1 MALLIGPA
9 VRRMKKYRPEKSLLR
24 QGRTW
29 VDEKAMLDSTNFP
42 PQSGEPAHYG
52 VADLD
57 TEGRFVSVDAAYLLM
72 LGKQE
77 TGLLGEHWQTTV
89 HAGDHE
95 AVEAAYSLARFT
107 GHGYAEI
114 RAVRNDSTTVYQALT
129 VTGTRDGAGV
139 FTGYHCLR
147 HDISSYKRDQEVLA
161 LAVESSPNGL
171 LMLNSEGLIQ
181 SANRASEVLFGYT
194 KEELD
199 GRNVEM
205 LLPER
210 FRPRHL
216 EHRGDFN
223 NDRTHARAGR
233 DLAGLRK
240 DGVEIP
246 LQIYLNQIDNHDG
259 KLVLCTIVDIA
270 ERVRFQQQ
278 LELAKQ
284 AAEAANRAKSDFLAR
299 MSHEIR
305 TPMNLIMGMNTLLLE
320 STLDAKQKEH
330 VEISHRNVKRLLRL
344 INGILDLS
352 KVEAGMLTLH
362 AVPFDLSKVLE
373 ECAAS
378 ISSAMERKGLQFEI
392 AIDPDVW
399 LYWIGDPERIHQV
412 LLNLI
417 GNSVKF
423 TARGK
428 IELRVRS
435 ETFGQGK
442 RGLRFEVTDTG
453 CGVPADKTNLIFE
466 AFRQAEG
473 SMNRPYEG
481 TGLGLSIAKT
491 LVEMMS
497 GRIWLEERRE
507 SGSKFIFTARFPIA
521 RQEEA
526 RAKVTASASAGLAQ
540 ALEPGLR
547 ILVAEDNPEN
557 VVLLRAYLNNGS
569 LSLHFASNGVEA
581 VEKRKK
587 NNYDLVLM
595 DVQMPMMD
603 GYTAT
608 REIRAWEQAQAI
620 APVPIVALTAHA
632 LSGAAE
638 ESRLAGCDGHLTKPV
653 ERTDLVAAIVK
664 FAKAAT
670 RPVEAISKSIAA
682 RRPEFLTNRRMDLL
696 RMRDALTA
704 GDFATIQH
712 IGHNCKG
719 IGAGYGF
726 PAISS
731 AGSTVECAARALD
744 FIEVEKSI
752 GEFER
757 CIPVD

>member
-1 MALLIGPA
+1 MPA
-9 VRRMKKYRPEKSLLR
+9 
-24 QGRTW
+24 
-29 VDEKAMLDSTNFP
+29 STNLP
-42 PQSGEPAHYG
+42 PQSVEPAHFG

-57 TEGRFVSVDAAYLLM
+57 PEGRFVSVDAAFLIM

-77 TGLLGEHWQTTV
+77 TNLLGEHWHATV
-89 HAGDHE
+89 HSGDHE
-95 AVEAAYSLARFT
+95 AAEAAYLQARST
-107 GHGYAEI
+107 GSGYVEI
-114 RAVRNDSTTVYQALT
+114 RAVRGDSTTVYQALT
-129 VTGTRDGAGV
+129 VMATRNAAGE
-139 FTGYHCLR
+139 FIGYRCLR
-147 HDISSYKRDQEVLA
+147 HDISSFKRDQEVLA
-161 LAVESSPNGL
+161 LAVESAPNGL

-181 SANRASEVLFGYT
+181 SANRAVEVLFGYT
-194 KEELD
+194 REELA
-199 GRNVEM
+199 GHKVEM

-210 FRPRHL
+210 LRAQHVG
-216 EHRGDFN
+216 HRGNFN
-223 NDRTHARAGR
+223 ANKETNAAAGR
-233 DLAGLRK
+233 DLVGLRK

-246 LQIYLNQIDNHDG
+246 LQIYLNRIDTHTG
-259 KLVLCTIVDIA
+259 ELVLCTVVDIA

-320 STLDAKQKEH
+320 SNLDVKQKEH

-352 KVEAGMLTLH
+352 KVEAGMLTLQ
-362 AVPFDLSKVLE
+362 AVPFDLSEILN
-373 ECAAS
+373 ECSAS
-378 ISSAMERKGLQFEI
+378 ISPSIERKGLQFEI
-392 AIDPDVW
+392 SIDSDVW
-399 LYWIGDPERIHQV
+399 LYWIGDPERVHQV

-417 GNSVKF
+417 GNAVKF

-428 IELRVRS
+428 IDVRVRS
-435 ETFGQGK
+435 ESFGQGE

-466 AFRQAEG
+466 SFQQAEG
-473 SMNRPYEG
+473 SMSRPYEG
-481 TGLGLSIAKT
+481 TGLGLSIART
-491 LVEMMS
+491 LVELMA
-497 GRIWLEERRE
+497 GKIWLEKSGET
-507 SGSKFIFTARFPIA
+507 GSKFIFTAFFPVA
-521 RQEEA
+521 RKEEVLA
-526 RAKVTASASAGLAQ
+526 NGAAASSAGLAQ
-540 ALEPGLR
+540 ALQPGMR

-557 VVLLRAYLNNGS
+557 VILLRAYLDNRS

-581 VEKRKK
+581 VKKRKK
-587 NNYDLVLM
+587 SNYDLVLM

-608 REIRAWEQAQAI
+608 REIRAWEQAQGK
-620 APVPIVALTAHA
+620 APVPILALTAHA
-632 LSGAAE
+632 LRGAAD
-638 ESRLAGCDGHLTKPV
+638 ESRKAGCDGHLTKPV
-653 ERTDLVAAIVK
+653 ERNDLMLAILK
-664 FAKAAT
+664 FAKPALRT
-670 RPVEAISKSIAA
+670 VEAVSQSIAA
-682 RRPEFLTNRRMDLL
+682 RRPEFLTNRRLDLS
-696 RMRDALTA
+696 RMKEALIA
-704 GDFATIQH
+704 GDFATIQR

-757 CIPVD
+757 CIPVG